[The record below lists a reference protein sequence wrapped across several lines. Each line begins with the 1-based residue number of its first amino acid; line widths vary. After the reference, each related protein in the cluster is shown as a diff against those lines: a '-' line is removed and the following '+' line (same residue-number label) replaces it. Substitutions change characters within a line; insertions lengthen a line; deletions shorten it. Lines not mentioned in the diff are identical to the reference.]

1 MQDNPSDDAPEG
13 FVLYRTRGQAPGR
26 SDSHWLGRGE
36 AQSLALYLPARV
48 KDALE
53 LQKKQAAEQALAA
66 DEADQ
71 ADKADKA
78 DKAGR
83 AGKADSLPTSVLPSP
98 SELAPVDEPEPP
110 GAALALAHDPARQHP
125 VYSLEAAR
133 ELAGRGTLLGP
144 DKEVR
149 RRDEALGNRLLEAGV
164 LRSTAIPEGALA
176 ALEALGQ
183 SQAHFA
189 AVIALVRD
197 QLVLAR
203 RSASDLRL
211 PPMLLSGEPGLGKT
225 HFAQALGQALG
236 TSVRRIGFDAA
247 ITGATL
253 LGSERRWSNTSPGAL
268 FELVCLGSHANPVVI
283 LDELDKAEV
292 GRDWSPLSPLHTLL
306 EPSTAAQARDISV
319 NFEFDAS
326 RVIWIATCNDSRR
339 IPETLRSRFA
349 HFEIGRLEA
358 RGAIESSRA
367 VLAAVF
373 ERLALSDFEPPGRAV
388 AVALAHLTAREV
400 RQAAEQAL
408 ARAVSSGRRR
418 LMVQDID
425 PRFLGEGSG
434 GPAGPWLH

>member
-1 MQDNPSDDAPEG
+1 MHHNPSDDAPEG
-13 FVLYRTRGQAPGR
+13 FVLYRTRGQESSR
-26 SDSHWLGRGE
+26 SGNPWLRGGE
-36 AQSLALYLPARV
+36 ADSLRLYLPARV

-53 LQKKQAAEQALAA
+53 LQQRQEDEQALAA
-66 DEADQ
+66 EQAHQAEKADLADQ
-71 ADKADKA
+71 A
-78 DKAGR
+78 
-83 AGKADSLPTSVLPSP
+83 KADSAPPALP
-98 SELAPVDEPEPP
+98 PEPP
-110 GAALALAHDPARQHP
+110 APNVGAAHDAARQHP

-133 ELAGRGTLLGP
+133 ELAGRGALLGP

-149 RRDEALGNRLLEAGV
+149 RRDQVLGKRLLESGV

-183 SQAHFA
+183 SQAHFS
-189 AVIALVRD
+189 AVIALVRE
-197 QLVLAR
+197 QLLLAR
-203 RSASDLRL
+203 QARCGLRL
-211 PPMLLSGEPGLGKT
+211 PALLLSGEPGLGKT
-225 HFAQALGQALG
+225 HFAQALAQALG

-253 LGSERRWSNTSPGAL
+253 LGSERRWANTSPGAL
-268 FELVCLGSHANPVVI
+268 FELVCLGAHANPVVI

-292 GRDWSPLSPLHTLL
+292 GREWSPLSPLHTLL

-326 RVIWIATCNDSRR
+326 RVVWIATCNHIAR

-349 HFEIGRLEA
+349 HFEIGRLDA

-373 ERLALSDFEPPGRAV
+373 EALALMDFERPGRAV

-408 ARAVSSGRRR
+408 ARAVSNGRQR
-418 LMVQDID
+418 LTVQDID
-425 PRFLGEGSG
+425 PRFLDESG
-434 GPAGPWLH
+434 GARPGPWLH

>member
-1 MQDNPSDDAPEG
+1 MQHNPSDDAPEG
-13 FVLYRTRGQAPGR
+13 FVLYRTRGQESTRLNDP
-26 SDSHWLGRGE
+26 WLRRGE
-36 AQSLALYLPARV
+36 TDSLRLYLPARV
-48 KDALE
+48 KDTLE
-53 LQKKQAAEQALAA
+53 LQGRQEAEQALAA
-66 DEADQ
+66 EQAQQAEKADQ
-71 ADKADKA
+71 ANK
-78 DKAGR
+78 
-83 AGKADSLPTSVLPSP
+83 DSAPPTLP
-98 SELAPVDEPEPP
+98 PEPP
-110 GAALALAHDPARQHP
+110 EPNVGAAHDAARQHP

-133 ELAGRGTLLGP
+133 ELAGRGALLGP

-149 RRDEALGNRLLEAGV
+149 RRDEALGKRLLEAGV
-164 LRSTAIPEGALA
+164 LRSTAIPEEALA

-189 AVIALVRD
+189 AVIALVRE
-197 QLVLAR
+197 QLLLAR
-203 RSASDLRL
+203 RSASSLRL
-211 PPMLLSGEPGLGKT
+211 PALLLSGEPGLGKT
-225 HFAQALGQALG
+225 HFAQALAQALG
-236 TSVRRIGFDAA
+236 MSVRRIGFDAA

-253 LGSERRWSNTSPGAL
+253 LGSERRWANTSPGAL

-326 RVIWIATCNDSRR
+326 RVIWIATCNHIGR
-339 IPETLRSRFA
+339 IPDTLRSRFA
-349 HFEIGRLEA
+349 HFEIGRLDA

-367 VLAAVF
+367 VLAVVF
-373 ERLALSDFEPPGRAV
+373 ERLALIDFEPPGRAV

-418 LMVQDID
+418 VTVQDID
-425 PRFLGEGSG
+425 ARFLDESSA
-434 GPAGPWLH
+434 PRPGPWLH

>member
-13 FVLYRTRGQAPGR
+13 FALYRTRGQAPGR
-26 SDSHWLGRGE
+26 SESHWLRRGE
-36 AQSLALYLPARV
+36 AESLSLYLPARV

-66 DEADQ
+66 DKADQ
-71 ADKADKA
+71 ADKA

-83 AGKADSLPTSVLPSP
+83 AGKADSLPTSVLPTP
-98 SELAPVDEPEPP
+98 SELGLVDAAEPP
-110 GAALALAHDPARQHP
+110 DAALALAYDPARQHP

-149 RRDEALGNRLLEAGV
+149 RRDEALGNRLLAAGV
-164 LRSTAIPEGALA
+164 LRSTAIAEEALA

-203 RSASDLRL
+203 RSASGLRL

-225 HFAQALGQALG
+225 HFAQALAQALG

-253 LGSERRWSNTSPGAL
+253 LGSERRWSNTAPGAL
-268 FELVCLGSHANPVVI
+268 FELVCLGVHANPVVI

-292 GRDWSPLSPLHTLL
+292 GREWSALSPLHTLL

-358 RGAIESSRA
+358 RGAIEASRA

-373 ERLALSDFEPPGRAV
+373 ERLALMDFEPPGRAV

-418 LMVQDID
+418 VTVQDID
-425 PRFLGEGSG
+425 ARFLGESSA
-434 GPAGPWLH
+434 PRPGPWLH

>member
-1 MQDNPSDDAPEG
+1 MQHNPSDDAPEG
-13 FVLYRTRGQAPGR
+13 FVLYRTRGQESTGLNDP
-26 SDSHWLGRGE
+26 WLRRGE
-36 AQSLALYLPARV
+36 TDSLRLYLPARV

-53 LQKKQAAEQALAA
+53 LQGQQAAEQALAA
-66 DEADQ
+66 EQ
-71 ADKADKA
+71 AQKAEKA
-78 DKAGR
+78 YQAKE
-83 AGKADSLPTSVLPSP
+83 DSAPPTLP
-98 SELAPVDEPEPP
+98 PEPP
-110 GAALALAHDPARQHP
+110 TPSLGAAHDAARQHP

-133 ELAGRGTLLGP
+133 ELAGRGALLGP

-149 RRDEALGNRLLEAGV
+149 RRDEALGKRLLAAGV
-164 LRSTAIPEGALA
+164 LRSTAIAEGALA
-176 ALEALGQ
+176 SLEALGQ
-183 SQAHFA
+183 SQSHFA
-189 AVIALVRD
+189 AVIALVRE

-203 RSASDLRL
+203 RSASGLRL

-225 HFAQALGQALG
+225 HFAQALAQALG

-253 LGSERRWSNTSPGAL
+253 LGSERRWSNTAPGAL
-268 FELVCLGSHANPVVI
+268 FELVCLGAHANPVVI

-292 GRDWSPLSPLHTLL
+292 GREWSALSPLHTLL

-326 RVIWIATCNDSRR
+326 RVIWIATCNHIGR

-358 RGAIESSRA
+358 RGAIEASRA
-367 VLAAVF
+367 VLAGVF
-373 ERLALSDFEPPGRAV
+373 ERLGLSDFEPPGRAV

-408 ARAVSSGRRR
+408 ARAVSSGRQYVT
-418 LMVQDID
+418 VQDID
-425 PRFLGEGSG
+425 ARFLGEGSG
-434 GPAGPWLH
+434 PGQGGPWLH